1 MNAHAGLANDDM
13 LLSYD
18 ARYHRM
24 EVSHV
29 RIENAI
35 GRDRDRVGN
44 AIARDGASGRCRF
57 GHVSFNSKN
66 SIMAGGLYGITAVD
80 EQPQTFGKR
89 TSVAVAA
96 GQRTIWYACPFGPR
110 SKLTQDFTAG
120 AKYEPFTRL
129 SLR

>member
-1 MNAHAGLANDDM
+1 MYASKTLLAAIVIVSAMPSLATAQAAGADSAM
-13 LLSYD
+13 
-18 ARYHRM
+18 
-24 EVSHV
+24 
-29 RIENAI
+29 
-35 GRDRDRVGN
+35 
-44 AIARDGASGRCRF
+44 
-57 GHVSFNSKN
+57 VSFNSKN

-120 AKYEPFTRL
+120 AKYELVCRPGQLAEIKRIDEC
-129 SLR
+129 